1 MKIVGSKGLR
11 LIVSSLVC
19 LPAIVVMFAPF
30 VYAFTPFGSYQW
42 LIEKSAQ
49 ILWVYFFSAIILLIF
64 SKKYWMFL
72 SFGCCAA
79 LCVFMKNMSNDA
91 FDYAEKT
98 DDLTIK
104 VANFN
109 LSSVTDSLEA
119 VAKNIDNCEA
129 DLISLQEV
137 SPMEDSIL
145 RLRLQK
151 NYPNVYSMKSKEYYG
166 MMVFSKYPFEKNDTF
181 SYHGIPNIIGCINID
196 KDNYKLHF
204 ISSYLL
210 PPFNAT
216 AYENFRGHLGTIAYK
231 VKALNVPMIT
241 MGTYSSVPWS
251 PEIKD
256 FKDIGELSDSRLG
269 FAPTFPNNA
278 PIMFQVPYDHIF
290 HSKHLKCLDFKT
302 IKTSSKGH
310 MGIEG
315 IFQFV
320 KNNEN
325 LSTTKK

>member
-1 MKIVGSKGLR
+1 MKIIGRRSLR
-11 LIVSSLVC
+11 LIVSALVC
-19 LPAIVVMFAPF
+19 FPAIVVMFAPS
-30 VYAFTPFGSYQW
+30 VYTFTPFASYQW
-42 LIEKSAQ
+42 LIEKSVQ
-49 ILWVYFFSAIILLIF
+49 IVWLYFFGAIILLML

-72 SFGCCAA
+72 AFGCCAA

-91 FDYAEKT
+91 FSYAEKT

-104 VANFN
+104 IANFN
-109 LSSVTDSLEA
+109 LSSVGDSLES
-119 VAKNIDNCEA
+119 VANNIAHCEA

-137 SPMEDSIL
+137 NPLEDSIL
-145 RLRLQK
+145 RLRLK
-151 NYPNVYSMKSKEYYG
+151 ENYPNVYSMKSKEYYG

-181 SYHGIPNIIGCINID
+181 SYRGIPNIIGCINID
-196 KDNYKLHF
+196 GQKCKLHF

-216 AYENFRGHLGTIAYK
+216 AYEYFRGHLGTIAYK
-231 VKALNVPMIT
+231 VKALNVAMVT
-241 MGTYSSVPWS
+241 LGTYSAVPWS

-256 FKDIGELSDSRLG
+256 FKDIGALHDSRLG
-269 FAPTFPNNA
+269 FAPTFPNTA

-290 HSKHLKCLDFKT
+290 HTKHLKCLDFKT
-302 IKTSSKGH
+302 IKTNSKGH

-325 LSTTKK
+325 LSTTKN